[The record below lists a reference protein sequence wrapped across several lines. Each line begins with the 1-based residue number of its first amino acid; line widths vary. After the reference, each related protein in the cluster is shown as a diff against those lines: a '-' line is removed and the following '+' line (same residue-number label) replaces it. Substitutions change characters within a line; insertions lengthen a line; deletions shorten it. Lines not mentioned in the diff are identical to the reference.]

1 MAEPGDLYS
10 SAAERYGPVIRRI
23 AMAYE
28 ANPDRRRDL
37 LQEIHIQLW
46 LSLRR
51 FDGRSSL
58 LTWVY
63 RVAHNVAATHVLRER
78 RLAGRLVG
86 LEDLEDAAGAVDGVA
101 EAVKKRAVSTL
112 FERISRLKP
121 LDRQVILLYLEGE
134 TAASIAE
141 VTGLSASHVAVKI
154 HRVKRMLNEEET
166 HG

>member
-1 MAEPGDLYS
+1 
-10 SAAERYGPVIRRI
+10 
-23 AMAYE
+23 MAYE

-46 LSLRR
+46 LSLSR